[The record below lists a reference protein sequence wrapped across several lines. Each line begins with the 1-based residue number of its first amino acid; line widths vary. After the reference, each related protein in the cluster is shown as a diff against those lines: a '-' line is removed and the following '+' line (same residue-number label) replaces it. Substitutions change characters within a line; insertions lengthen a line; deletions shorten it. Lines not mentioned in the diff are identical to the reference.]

1 MKKKIYLRNI
11 RYYNNYI
18 KLIIE
23 NKKIIKSIKN
33 KNKFTWSD
41 AKEQVNSY
49 NGKLYGIYQSKILV
63 GTIGVGNIDLKNK
76 ICSIGIMIL
85 KKYQSKGIGYVALSK
100 VTKLIFTKGFK
111 EIFLGVEQNNH
122 RAIKLYSKLN
132 FIKKKK
138 INKFY
143 TMTLS
148 NDKKYIRKVK

>member
-1 MKKKIYLRNI
+1 M
-11 RYYNNYI
+11 
-18 KLIIE
+18 
-23 NKKIIKSIKN
+23 
-33 KNKFTWSD
+33 
-41 AKEQVNSY
+41 NSY

-138 INKFY
+138 LINS
-143 TMTLS
+143 TQ
-148 NDKKYIRKVK
+148 

>member
-1 MKKKIYLRNI
+1 MVFINQNLSW
-11 RYYNNYI
+11 NN
-18 KLIIE
+18 
-23 NKKIIKSIKN
+23 
-33 KNKFTWSD
+33 WCR
-41 AKEQVNSY
+41 
-49 NGKLYGIYQSKILV
+49 
-63 GTIGVGNIDLKNK
+63 NIDLKIKFAQLNYDF
-76 ICSIGIMIL
+76 